1 LGYKCTYQT
10 FDPGYRGFIQN
21 KEKKMS
27 RERARKLRKNMT
39 DAERAL
45 WLRIRR
51 RQIVGYKFRRQQPLG
66 KYILDFV
73 CLESKLI
80 VELDGGQHAV
90 QEEYDSRRSQWLT
103 EQGFRVL
110 RFWNHQVFKESDAVV
125 QAIYNALLP
134 PTRPTKGRTTS
145 PALIN

>member
-1 LGYKCTYQT
+1 M
-10 FDPGYRGFIQN
+10 RN
-21 KEKKMS
+21 
-27 RERARKLRKNMT
+27 
-39 DAERAL
+39 
-45 WLRIRR
+45 
-51 RQIVGYKFRRQQPLG
+51 KFRRQQPLG

-110 RFWNHQVFKESDAVV
+110 RLWNHQVFKESDAVV

-134 PTRPTKGRTTS
+134 P
-145 PALIN
+145 PALPKVGRPPPR

>member
-1 LGYKCTYQT
+1 
-10 FDPGYRGFIQN
+10 
-21 KEKKMS
+21 MS

-51 RQIVGYKFRRQQPLG
+51 RQILGYKFRRQQPLG

-134 PTRPTKGRTTS
+134 P
-145 PALIN
+145 PALPKVGRPPPR